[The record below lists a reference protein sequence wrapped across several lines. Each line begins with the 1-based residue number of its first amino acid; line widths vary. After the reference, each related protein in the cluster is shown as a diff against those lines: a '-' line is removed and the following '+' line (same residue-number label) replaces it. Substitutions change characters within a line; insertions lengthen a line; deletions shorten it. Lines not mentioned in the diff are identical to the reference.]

1 VLHHLRWQLVLA
13 VAGVLA
19 IGVLL
24 LVVTSRS
31 FDVQPAMGGQL
42 SEGLVGSP
50 ATFNPLFANSE
61 AEADASALM
70 FAGLTRVDASGLI
83 RPDLATWQPAADG
96 RSYTFTLRNDL
107 VWHDGQ
113 PVVADDVLLTAR
125 LAADES
131 IPAAKSALTAPW
143 KNAELRKIDEH
154 TVVVTLKEPYAPFL
168 AATTL
173 GLLPAHLL
181 ADVPPASLPNHPFS
195 VSEPVGTGGFKWA
208 GTDPAAGSG
217 VRLERFDPYW
227 TATDRPKPFLDTL
240 NLRFYPTR
248 AAAREALGQRQ
259 VQTMG
264 RVPPDS
270 IDALGADTRIFNA
283 VDAAYTLVYLNPDK
297 QVLFA
302 DPAVRKALSLGVD
315 RDGLIQD
322 PALLNGQGVP
332 AVSPIPPGS
341 WAYDATVKSTP
352 FDPGQARRLL
362 EQAGWIDSDG
372 DGIRDR
378 DGKPLSFDLTVS
390 MDPLMMGLADR
401 LRDDWAAL
409 GVDARVEALDQQS
422 TVNLLR
428 TREHDA
434 VLSYIGLPGS
444 DPDPFPLWHSSQ
456 IETGQNFAGFNNPDA
471 DRLLSD
477 ARLPAA
483 DYPTEIAQRRA
494 AYAAFQALFAR
505 EEPAIMLYHPIYA
518 YAAADPTVGGIQLPQ
533 LLVRP
538 ASRYLTLPA
547 WFVRTER
554 VLSQK

>member
-1 VLHHLRWQLVLA
+1 MIHHLRWQLVLA
-13 VAGVLA
+13 VAGVAA

-31 FDVQPAMGGQL
+31 FDVRPAAGGQL
-42 SEGLVGSP
+42 TEGLVGPP
-50 ATFNPLFANSE
+50 ATFNPLFANTE

-70 FAGLTRVDASGLI
+70 FAGLTRVDATGLI
-83 RPDLATWQPAADG
+83 RPDLATWQQSADG
-96 RSYTFTLRNDL
+96 RSYTFTLRSDSL
-107 VWHDGQ
+107 WHDGQ
-113 PVVADDVLLTAR
+113 PVVADDVLLTAG
-125 LAADES
+125 LAADDS
-131 IPAAKSALTAPW
+131 IPAAKSPLTAPW
-143 KNAELRKIDEH
+143 RDAEVRKVDGR

-173 GLLPAHLL
+173 GLLPSHLL
-181 ADVPPASLPNHPFS
+181 ADVPPAEVPAHPFS
-195 VSEPVGTGGFKWA
+195 VKDPVGAGGFRWGGA
-208 GTDPAAGSG
+208 DPAGGSG
-217 VRLERFDPYW
+217 VRLQRFDPYW
-227 TATDRPKPFLDTL
+227 STTGRPKPYLDSL

-248 AAAREALGQRQ
+248 TAAREALGQRQ

-283 VDAAYTLVYLNPDK
+283 VDAAYTLVYLNPEN
-297 QVLFA
+297 VLFA
-302 DPAVRKALSLGVD
+302 DPAVRQALSIGLD
-315 RDGLIQD
+315 RHGLIQD
-322 PALLNGQGVP
+322 PALLNGQGVA

-341 WAYDATVKSTP
+341 WAYDASVKPTL

-378 DGKPLSFDLTVS
+378 DGKPLSFELAVS
-390 MDPLMMGLADR
+390 TDPLMMGMADR
-401 LRDDWAAL
+401 LREDWAAL
-409 GVDARVEALDQQS
+409 GVDARVQALDQQS

-428 TREHDA
+428 NRTHEA
-434 VLSYIGLPGS
+434 VLSHIGLPGA

-471 DRLLSD
+471 DRLLSE

-483 DYPTEIAQRRA
+483 DYPTEIARRRA
-494 AYAAFQALFAR
+494 AYAGFQALFAR

-554 VLSQK
+554 VLSQR